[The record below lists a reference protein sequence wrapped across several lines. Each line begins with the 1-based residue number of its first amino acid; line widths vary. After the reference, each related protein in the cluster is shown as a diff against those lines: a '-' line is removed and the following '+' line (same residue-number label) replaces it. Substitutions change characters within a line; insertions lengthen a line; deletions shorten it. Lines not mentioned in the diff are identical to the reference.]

1 VVHNFSKSI
10 NSNILISV
18 VIPTFNAQERLSLLL
33 KSLENQSNKNFEVIV
48 VDDGSTDQTS
58 NAVTQLIESYS
69 VPLHYY
75 YLDNTDIFG
84 TGIARNHGAKHARGR
99 ILLFLDQDC
108 VAKKNL
114 IQKHID
120 HHNSKDII
128 LGYYSGYSYDFSSHD
143 FMELKN
149 YVHNNRPVST
159 IKEFRDPLFLD
170 DQSSDAWKCFISAH
184 FSIKT
189 DIFCKYYFDESF
201 TQWGCEDIDL
211 GYRIYKGGS
220 GIHFVKECIVYN
232 SSNEPIISKIKFR
245 SLSESLSNLYQKHQ
259 AENIKLYCYER
270 FYNTPLKYRSSLQLI
285 FKNNKF
291 DVISSQTK
299 IIINKNRHSLIMLGP
314 DLMDIY
320 STIEDITSLI
330 TSVHFDVGIIKKLRK
345 SILTDFIN
353 IFHVL
358 IKVLRDKKININL
371 DDIRKQGFLIGTR
384 IIGPKLLILDFYN
397 LCNVQCLFC
406 SIFTPLK
413 NKKTKY
419 TPPAIDLPLAQQ
431 ILDQAYEM
439 GVETIRISSE
449 GEPLLSPEALPILQH
464 IADKDFNL
472 ELLTNGT
479 LLKKEH
485 LVPLS
490 KISRVS
496 ILVNFSAAKKSTYHS
511 IYGGAADNYDL
522 VLKSLSMLIRLQ
534 KTKFNKSFVIN
545 TTYII
550 TKLNY
555 HEISDYILIVKN
567 LGVDHVYF
575 KFALPHQEGSEILVS
590 AEEIPQ
596 LKNELIN
603 AESQAVKRSLGT
615 NINNLLRDIDNKR
628 YKTTKDT
635 LGLDPYQPSKHCY
648 NGWFFG
654 RINSSGD
661 YYICCRGT
669 VPVNNVKKVSFKNIY
684 FSKRMNVILAEGA
697 AGIDQKKKMW
707 SKCNFCYHLKT
718 NTDTRKWI
726 DNK

>member
-1 VVHNFSKSI
+1 MDKTLPRSSI
-10 NSNILISV
+10 KESFLSV
-18 VIPTFNAQERLSLLL
+18 IIPTFNAQKRLLLLL
-33 KSLENQSNKNFEVIV
+33 KSLDNQSVNNFEVIV
-48 VDDGSTDQTS
+48 VDDGSTDGTGETI
-58 NAVTQLIESYS
+58 AGLMKSYDFS
-69 VPLHYY
+69 LSYY

-84 TGIARNHGAKHARGR
+84 AGIARNYGAKHSKGN

-108 VAKKNL
+108 VAEKDLIKK
-114 IQKHID
+114 HTD
-120 HHNSKDII
+120 HHRTKEIV
-128 LGYYSGYSYDFSSHD
+128 LGYYAGYGNDYECYDLSKLND
-143 FMELKN
+143 
-149 YVHNNRPVST
+149 YVQKGRTIPV
-159 IKEFRDPLFLD
+159 IKEFRNQLFND
-170 DQSSDAWKCFISAH
+170 KPNNDAWKCFISAH

-220 GIHFVKECIVYN
+220 RIHFVKECIVYN

-406 SIFTPLK
+406 PTFTPLK
-413 NKKTKY
+413 KKKTSY
-419 TPPAIDLPLAQQ
+419 DPPAIDLPLAQQ
-431 ILDQAYEM
+431 ILDQAYAM
-439 GVETIRISSE
+439 GVGTIRISSD
-449 GEPLLSPEALPILQH
+449 GEPLHSPKALPILEY
-464 IADKDFNL
+464 IADKGFSL

-479 LLKKEH
+479 MLKKEH

-490 KISRVS
+490 KISNVN
-496 ILVNFSAAKKSTYHS
+496 ILVNFSAAKKSTYQS
-511 IYGGAADNYDL
+511 IYAGDPDNYDL
-522 VLKSLSMLIRLQ
+522 VVKSLSKLIRLK
-534 KTKFNKSFVIN
+534 KTKINKSFIIT

-567 LGVDHVYF
+567 LGIDHVYF
-575 KFALPHQEGSEILVS
+575 KFALPYEEGSGILVS
-590 AEEIPQ
+590 SKEIPQ
-596 LKNELIN
+596 VKNELIN
-603 AESQAVKRSLGT
+603 AESQAIKCSLGT

-628 YKTTKDT
+628 YKITKDT
-635 LGLDPYQPSKHCY
+635 RGFDPYQPSKHCY

-661 YYICCRGT
+661 YYICCRET
-669 VPVNNVKKVSFKNIY
+669 VPVDNVKNVSFRNIF
-684 FSKRMNVILAEGA
+684 FSNRMNELLAEGA
-697 AGIDQKKKMW
+697 AGIDPEKDMW

-718 NTDTRKWI
+718 NNDTRKWL